1 MRIAICDDDTLFIEQ
16 LTDCIRDFFRK
27 NKLVHPEILTFTN
40 GESLLSD
47 PAEKD
52 IVFLDIEMPGVSGIY
67 TGNELKKKNRNIIL
81 FVVTAYTEYLDEAM
95 RFHVFRYLT
104 KPLEKQRLFRNLK
117 DALHVY
123 STAAHKIPIETPSGV
138 FTVYSSD
145 IIFLD
150 SAEKKVTVHT
160 VDNDYISSRT
170 IAEWAKVL
178 PQNCFF
184 QSHRSFIVNFAH
196 VSDFDHSLIHLS
208 GHRYSAYLT
217 RRKYTEFKAA
227 YLLYL
232 ESMR

>member
-1 MRIAICDDDTLFIEQ
+1 MRIAICDDDTLFIGQ
-16 LTDCIRDFFRK
+16 LSDCIKDFFHE
-27 NKLVHPEILTFTN
+27 NHLALPEILPFTS
-40 GESLLSD
+40 GEALLADLS
-47 PAEKD
+47 AKD
-52 IVFLDIEMPGVSGIY
+52 IVFLDIEMPGVNGIY
-67 TGNELKKKNRNIIL
+67 TGNELKKKNRNVIL
-81 FVVTAYTEYLDEAM
+81 FIITAYTEYLDDAM

-104 KPLEKQRLFRNLK
+104 KPLEKQRLFRNMK
-117 DALHVY
+117 DALRVY
-123 STAAHKIPIETPSGV
+123 SNATQKIPIETPDGV

-150 SAEKKVTVHT
+150 SADKKVTVHT
-160 VDNDYISSRT
+160 VENDYRSVRT
-170 IAEWAKVL
+170 IAEWAKIL
-178 PQNCFF
+178 PRNCFF

-208 GHRYSAYLT
+208 GHSYSAYLT